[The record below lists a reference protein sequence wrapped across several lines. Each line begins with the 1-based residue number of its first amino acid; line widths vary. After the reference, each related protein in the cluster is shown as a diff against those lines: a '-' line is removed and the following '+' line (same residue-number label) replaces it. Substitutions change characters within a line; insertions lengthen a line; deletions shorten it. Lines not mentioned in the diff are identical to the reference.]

1 MRMQGC
7 WGAAYALLAELRPAT
22 LPSRSPVTGARSD
35 DRDEGGVMDDTAFG
49 VASIKRDDLNVAAI
63 VRGPI
68 SRSRA

>member
-1 MRMQGC
+1 
-7 WGAAYALLAELRPAT
+7 
-22 LPSRSPVTGARSD
+22 
-35 DRDEGGVMDDTAFG
+35 MDDTAFG